1 MYPSG
6 PVQHCMPENKRLM
19 LLQGEQLCMGQYICG
34 DVLLASVALD
44 NRTSPKTRPVIVIR
58 SEADGTMHICPV
70 TSKPPTDA
78 PSLPVTI
85 DDFTT
90 GGLDLFSESYVM
102 TSRITTI
109 RNNEVIGK
117 KGRLTPDFLQDI
129 VSRVPATHLRG
140 TGQDPKKKQGR
151 QQR

>member
-1 MYPSG
+1 
-6 PVQHCMPENKRLM
+6 MP
-19 LLQGEQLCMGQYICG
+19 LQDEQFCMGQYNCG

-58 SEADGTMHICPV
+58 TEADGTIHICPV

-85 DDFTT
+85 DDFAT

-102 TSRITTI
+102 TSRVTTL
-109 RNNEVIGK
+109 RSNEVIGK
-117 KGRLTPDFLQDI
+117 KGRLTPDFLQEI
-129 VSRVPATHLRG
+129 ASRVPAIHLPGKRE
-140 TGQDPKKKQGR
+140 KR
-151 QQR
+151 SSR